1 MRFSGVGARL
11 RRADRVS
18 ADCRITVDHDPP
30 QSQHAVNGA
39 SHSDAALDCWSMIL
53 FRNPVFFRIR
63 LLYWLACNS
72 LFPFGGEANR
82 IWPQLSGRPQRKS
95 AASPSMADLSR
106 WKIFAPRIHSS
117 PCEVSAAARVSQ
129 LSTACGSEY
138 YLPLETWESSPCPL
152 PSQSTVR
159 HTTSM
164 WTVAPPS
171 CGCCAMCL
179 A

>member
-30 QSQHAVNGA
+30 QSQHGVNGA

-53 FRNPVFFRIR
+53 FRKPGIFQDQALV
-63 LLYWLACNS
+63 LVGVQLA
-72 LFPFGGEANR
+72 LPFWREANR

-117 PCEVSAAARVSQ
+117 PCEVSAAARVSHI
-129 LSTACGSEY
+129 STACESEY
-138 YLPLETWESSPCPL
+138 YLPLEAWESSPCPL
-152 PSQSTVR
+152 P
-159 HTTSM
+159 
-164 WTVAPPS
+164 
-171 CGCCAMCL
+171 
-179 A
+179 